1 MATLYPLE
9 NDSEPGDTL
18 IIPVMRDGKRIAA
31 APTLEQIREHAT
43 RELARLPEMLR
54 RLEKSDDYPVL
65 VSDKLKALASQMDQK
80 NPPVISPSGAVL
92 LRPRPVPA
100 ARLRHR
106 PRGLCQ

>member
-1 MATLYPLE
+1 MNGDTLSVE
-9 NDSEPGDTL
+9 NDSEPGETL

-80 NPPVISPSGAVL
+80 I
-92 LRPRPVPA
+92 RR
-100 ARLRHR
+100 
-106 PRGLCQ
+106 

>member
-1 MATLYPLE
+1 MTPQLARLVWIVCWDPVNAVEAKFDADGVVE
-9 NDSEPGDTL
+9 NDSEPGETL

-80 NPPVISPSGAVL
+80 I
-92 LRPRPVPA
+92 RR
-100 ARLRHR
+100 
-106 PRGLCQ
+106 